1 MRMDAQGVTMKAMSS
16 DQNMAALAPMGIG
29 RM

>member
-1 MRMDAQGVTMKAMSS
+1 MRMEAHGVTMKAISS
-16 DQNMAALAPMGIG
+16 DQNMAALAPIGMG